1 MTITTADLLFT
12 PVPPRISRLRE
23 LAFNIWWSWH
33 PEAQELFRQI
43 DPELWEQDYHNP
55 VDFLRDVR
63 ERRLVA
69 AAEDAAYLQHYDQVL
84 ISFDRYVGCAGY
96 LVRAHLPRVENRH
109 DRLFLG
115 RVWPARI
122 AADLFGWPGRAG
134 RRSR

>member
-1 MTITTADLLFT
+1 VTITTADLLFT

-84 ISFDRYVGCAGY
+84 ISLDRYVA
-96 LVRAHLPRVENRH
+96 AQ
-109 DRLFLG
+109 DTWF
-115 RVWPARI
+115 ARTYPESKSDTI
-122 AADLFGWPGRAG
+122 AYFSAEFGLHE
-134 RRSR
+134 

>member
-1 MTITTADLLFT
+1 MAATRFTTSQGGPVTITTADLLFT

-69 AAEDAAYLQHYDQVL
+69 AAEDVAYLQQT
-84 ISFDRYVGCAGY
+84 
-96 LVRAHLPRVENRH
+96 N
-109 DRLFLG
+109 
-115 RVWPARI
+115 
-122 AADLFGWPGRAG
+122 
-134 RRSR
+134 